1 MKHHE
6 ESHVV
11 GFPIKK
17 GLTYRRRKGHEY
29 CAVVI
34 TVYGKHNMCEYIAAN
49 TTEEVFS
56 RDVPFAQF
64 IKEFEPTQLGLNEV
78 LTMLKNRA
86 ARAGATDRAQ
96 YLLDFLIAQI
106 NEGEVEMA
114 STKKSPK
121 PAAKKAAAV
130 EAKAA
135 PAKSTK
141 KSAPAPVE
149 KAGPGRKSAFNDSM
163 KITVLVKENPKRAKA
178 AERFALYKNGLTI
191 ADYVT
196 AGGTLAD
203 VRWDTKQQFISV
215 K

>member
-34 TVYGKHNMCEYIAAN
+34 TVYGKHDMCEYIAAN

-56 RDVPFAQF
+56 RDVTFAQF
-64 IKEFEPTQLGLNEV
+64 TKEFEPTQLGLNEV

-96 YLLDFLIAQI
+96 YLLEFLIAQI
-106 NEGEVEMA
+106 DEGEVEMA
-114 STKKSPK
+114 TKKSTK
-121 PAAKKAAAV
+121 PAAKKAAP

-141 KSAPAPVE
+141 KSTPAPVE

-163 KITVLVKENPKRAKA
+163 KITVLSKENPKRAKA
-178 AERFALYKNGLTI
+178 AERFALYKNGMTI
-191 ADYVT
+191 GDYVA

-203 VRWDTKQQFISV
+203 VRWDVKQSFISV

>member
-6 ESHVV
+6 EGHLV
-11 GFPIKK
+11 GFPIEK

-29 CAVVI
+29 CVVVA
-34 TVYGKHNMCEYIAAN
+34 TVYGKHDMCEFIAAN

-56 RDVPFAQF
+56 RNIDFNTF

-106 NEGEVEMA
+106 KSGEVEMA
-114 STKKSPK
+114 TTKKSPK
-121 PAAKKAAAV
+121 PVAKKAAPA

-135 PAKSTK
+135 PAKGK
-141 KSAPAPVE
+141 KAAFIPE
-149 KAGPGRKSAFNDSM
+149 KSGPGRKSAFNDSM
-163 KITVLVKENPKRAKA
+163 KITLLVKENPKRAKA

-191 ADYVT
+191 ADYVA

-203 VRWDTKQQFISV
+203 VRWDTKMNFISV